1 MSANSWDLGIDAE
14 LEMVEQ
20 RMKKLVSSS
29 QELLTSASLYVIEAG
44 GKRLRPTL
52 AILSHHAM
60 HGNELERLI
69 DIASAMELIHSA
81 TLIHDDINDGA
92 EIRRG
97 KKAAYR
103 EFGLHEAI
111 VTGDFLF
118 ARAFYIGGTFG
129 KKIVELV
136 ANTTT
141 QVAEGEMMQYG
152 HRRDPKLSVDQY
164 LKIIEGKTASP
175 IKTAAQLG
183 VILAKGHAE
192 DVRNFG
198 EYGLNLGIAFQIID
212 DVLDL
217 TGDEKRLGKPVGSDL
232 REGNLTLP
240 VILAKDKDKGLYKRL
255 LELFRSET
263 PDQTLIRECIDIVR
277 SNGAVDEAI
286 GIARGYAEGA
296 KEYLE
301 SVPPSKYRDKLFE
314 LTDLVVNRA
323 M

>member
-152 HRRDPKLSVDQY
+152 HRKDPKLSVDQY